1 LLFLLPMETN
11 GSTDPRSRRRFL
23 NRLCALGIVRER
35 ELVEVHRVA
44 QSRRIAPEEAVV
56 VLGML
61 TRPQVVELLAQERP
75 FGFALE
81 GLGIS

>member
-1 LLFLLPMETN
+1 MDTN
-11 GSTDPRSRRRFL
+11 GTIDAQSRRRFL

-35 ELVEVHRVA
+35 ELIEVHRVA
-44 QSRRIAPEEAVV
+44 QSRRITPEAAIV

-61 TRPQVVELLAQERP
+61 TGDQAAELLAGERP

-81 GLGIS
+81 GLGVV